1 MMPLSAPPDYT
12 KSVYVLAIGF
22 VCGVCL
28 FMLTRNNLPHVG
40 DNIHSLPHG
49 GCYRDGTK
57 AINYGGPRK
66 TFPSSG
72 LLSGFGVPALGIVL
86 LIIALIHVSEFA
98 FSRSHRHTCVH
109 RTFVN

>member
-1 MMPLSAPPDYT
+1 MPLSAPPDYT
-12 KSVYVLAIGF
+12 KSVFVIAIGL
-22 VCGVCL
+22 VLGVGL

-57 AINYGGPRK
+57 AISYGGPK
-66 TFPSSG
+66 SHMPSSN
-72 LLSGFGVPALGIVL
+72 LFKGFGLPALCVVM

-98 FSRSHRHTCVH
+98 FSRSHRHSCVH
-109 RTFVN
+109 RTFSG